1 METLLENFLK
11 IGPFQG
17 IALLA
22 LAVVITLFTSFSK
35 RKSVKIF
42 AITLNALSYAGVLYI
57 YINSYIRTGPFE
69 DFLVMVGLKELIL
82 LGVIIFCALNVLFYI
97 SFYRFYESGFTRTI
111 ILLTFTLIS
120 ASFLVMASNFIITF
134 VSLVITVFN
143 IFAIISSAGPGSI
156 ESGEAIGKFGIRIIA
171 APVLFFFGFSVLY
184 GSGEIKSFLEVQG
197 LKAAGDPFILIATAI
212 FAGGLFLLTFLYPFQ
227 GPYLRLARRI
237 NGETLPVLWFIYIP
251 LGIIMFIKFEVF
263 FDIFLKQ
270 ASINTIV
277 IVAAILLLSLFGAN
291 IGAVR
296 TTSLKRIISMLVLFS
311 IGNIIFG
318 KVMGPVG
325 PESGAGLVGANTYGL
340 AIMIIGFMPVCLLM
354 VFTEKGAGN
363 DSILNLRGFAY
374 RKTYI
379 SICIILV
386 LLWWIAASIYISP
399 LVALFEGGSFNY
411 PGTAQIIIF
420 ALYLTAWLF
429 TAFNILRITFVLF
442 SRKADKG
449 ALSDLTLPKVF
460 YIYFSI
466 FTLIAISTIV
476 LSWQGLLWFRS
487 S

>member
-1 METLLENFLK
+1 MEILLENFLK

-17 IALLA
+17 IALLI
-22 LAVVITLFTSFSK
+22 LAVIIMLFTSFSQ

-42 AITLNALSYAGVLYI
+42 AIALNELSYAGALYLFI
-57 YINSYIRTGPFE
+57 NNYIKTGLFE
-69 DFLVMVGLKELIL
+69 DFLVIVGLKELIL
-82 LGVIIFCALNVLFYI
+82 LGVIIFCVLNVLFYI
-97 SFYRFYESGFTRTI
+97 SFYRFYKSGFTRTI
-111 ILLTFTLIS
+111 IILTFTLIS

-143 IFAIISSAGPGSI
+143 IFAIISSAGPGSN
-156 ESGEAIGKFGIRIIA
+156 ESGDTLGKFGIRTIA

-197 LKAAGDPFILIATAI
+197 LEAAGDPFILIGTII
-212 FAGGLFLLTFLYPFQ
+212 FACALFLFLFLYPFQ

-237 NGETLPVLWFIYIP
+237 NGETLPVLWFLYIP

-263 FDIFLKQ
+263 FDIFLKK
-270 ASINTIV
+270 ASINTIA
-277 IVAAILLLSLFGAN
+277 IVAAILLISLFGAN
-291 IGAVR
+291 IGAVK

-311 IGNIIFG
+311 IGNIIFA

-325 PESGAGLVGANTYGL
+325 PESGAGLVGVNTCGL
-340 AIMIIGFMPVCLLM
+340 ALLIIGFMPLCLLT
-354 VFTEKGAGN
+354 VFTEKDAGS

-399 LVALFEGGSFNY
+399 LAALFEGGSFNY
-411 PGTAQIIIF
+411 PGTAQIIIL
-420 ALYLTAWLF
+420 ALYLAAWLF
-429 TAFNILRITFVLF
+429 AAFNIFRIIIILF
-442 SRKADKG
+442 SRKADEG
-449 ALSDLTLPKVF
+449 TSRDLPLPKVF

-476 LSWQGLLWFRS
+476 LSWLGLLSFGAS
-487 S
+487 

>member
-1 METLLENFLK
+1 MEILLENFLK

-22 LAVVITLFTSFSK
+22 LAVVITLFTSFSQ

-42 AITLNALSYAGVLYI
+42 AITLNALFYAGALYL

-69 DFLVMVGLKELIL
+69 DFLVTVGFKELIL
-82 LGVIIFCALNVLFYI
+82 LGVIIFCVLNVLFYI

-111 ILLTFTLIS
+111 ILLTFTLIP

-143 IFAIISSAGPGSI
+143 IFAVISSAGSGNN
-156 ESGEAIGKFGIRIIA
+156 ESGDTLGKFGIRTIA

-197 LKAAGDPFILIATAI
+197 LEAAGDPFILIGTII
-212 FAGGLFLLTFLYPFQ
+212 FACGLFLFLFLYPFQ

-237 NGETLPVLWFIYIP
+237 NGETLPVLWFLYIP

-270 ASINTIV
+270 ASINTIA
-277 IVAAILLLSLFGAN
+277 IAAAILLLSLFGAN
-291 IGAVR
+291 TGVVR
-296 TTSLKRIISMLVLFS
+296 TVSLKRIISMLVLFS

-318 KVMGPVG
+318 KVMGPAG
-325 PESGAGLVGANTYGL
+325 PESGAGLVGADAYGL

-354 VFTEKGAGN
+354 VFTEKGAGS

-399 LVALFEGGSFNY
+399 LLALFKGGSFNY
-411 PGTAQIIIF
+411 PGVAHTIIL
-420 ALYLTAWLF
+420 ALYLAAWLF
-429 TAFNILRITFVLF
+429 TAFNIFRITFVLF
-442 SRKADKG
+442 DRKVEKG
-449 ALSDLTLPKVF
+449 TLKDAPLPKVF

-466 FTLIAISTIV
+466 FTLLAISTIV
-476 LSWQGLLWFRS
+476 LVWQDLLWFGS